1 MVGDIEADLPPGA
14 TFFVVDQEEPPATIR
29 HVLEKVHIPLTVVLD
44 TDGNIG
50 ATLYDQP
57 RVVLPFGR
65 SYVIDTTTT
74 FDPLVYRIFTGYDP
88 HKIMEAID
96 GAL

>member
-1 MVGDIEADLPPGA
+1 MVGDIQADLPPGA

-50 ATLYDQP
+50 TTLYDQP
-57 RVVLPFGR
+57 RVGLPFAR

-74 FDPLVYRIFTGYDP
+74 FDPLIHGIFTGYSP
-88 HKIMEAID
+88 QEIMESID